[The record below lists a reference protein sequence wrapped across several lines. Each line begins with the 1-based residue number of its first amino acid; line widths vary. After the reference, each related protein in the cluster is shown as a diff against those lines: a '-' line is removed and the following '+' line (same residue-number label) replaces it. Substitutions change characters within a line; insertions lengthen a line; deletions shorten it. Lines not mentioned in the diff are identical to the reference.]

1 MKKRENWI
9 DWAKTIGMFTIIWG
23 HCFPDKVSGFIY
35 AFNVPLFFIISGYLC
50 HKESSFNLFCNKI
63 IHNLI
68 IPYFVLG
75 FIKIAPI
82 VVEHLSDGL
91 WMWPV
96 LALFGGFHQLN
107 DIPGCGN
114 LWFVY
119 SLIIIKLLYQCFP
132 RRKLFLS
139 VISFTGAMIYNII
152 GLEWSWAVTDILL
165 AIPFFM
171 IGNYMA
177 TISIFSE
184 IASKVQVHAVRC
196 LFIVGILIVLT
207 GLIGYYNGDAYMY
220 QCHYGKTI
228 ILFVLGAVF
237 GCSMI
242 FIVSWMLN
250 GVSSRIISIS
260 SIGTIVTL
268 AFHVRILHLPI
279 NWISK
284 QGFDVVT
291 QNISLFV
298 CSILVLVAFVPVIL
312 FVKRFFPIV
321 LGKRAKSL

>member
-1 MKKRENWI
+1 
-9 DWAKTIGMFTIIWG
+9 
-23 HCFPDKVSGFIY
+23 
-35 AFNVPLFFIISGYLC
+35 
-50 HKESSFNLFCNKI
+50 
-63 IHNLI
+63 
-68 IPYFVLG
+68 
-75 FIKIAPI
+75 
-82 VVEHLSDGL
+82 
-91 WMWPV
+91 
-96 LALFGGFHQLN
+96 
-107 DIPGCGN
+107 
-114 LWFVY
+114 
-119 SLIIIKLLYQCFP
+119 
-132 RRKLFLS
+132 
-139 VISFTGAMIYNII
+139 
-152 GLEWSWAVTDILL
+152 
-165 AIPFFM
+165 
-171 IGNYMA
+171 
-177 TISIFSE
+177 
-184 IASKVQVHAVRC
+184 
-196 LFIVGILIVLT
+196 
-207 GLIGYYNGDAYMY
+207 MY